1 MKCKIKGAMP
11 DLVFN
16 ADINMELTDKTNILH
31 FDLLEDT
38 NFQPR
43 YLIGIKWDM
52 LIDLDYLEK
61 QARDKVRATMPKVVK
76 DVIDGTYNRKERK

>member
-61 QARDKVRATMPKVVK
+61 QARDKVRATMPK
-76 DVIDGTYNRKERK
+76 